1 MVASEIRDSLGMVP
15 PPDAVVPK
23 RAPHAPAEGA
33 WLPMHFKHCLA
44 CGDQAPGGLR
54 IRIRAVEGLAV
65 RAQFTV
71 LDVHQGAPGL
81 IHGGLLSTAMDEAM
95 GSLAYLLMTPAVTG
109 RLEVDF
115 RRPVPV
121 GSVVVIDA
129 RIIAQHGRKV
139 YATADVSFAGDT
151 TDRPVGRGAGLFVQV
166 PLEHFTSHGSP
177 EQVIEAQLGR
187 AEAFERWAVNP

>member
-1 MVASEIRDSLGMVP
+1 MVP
-15 PPDAVVPK
+15 PPDAVVPS
-23 RAPHAPAEGA
+23 RAPNAPAEGT
-33 WLPMHFKHCLA
+33 WLPMHFKHCIA

-54 IRIRAVEGLAV
+54 IRIRALVGLAV
-65 RAQFTV
+65 QAQFTV
-71 LDVHQGAPGL
+71 LDIHQGAPGL
-81 IHGGLLSTAMDEAM
+81 IHGGLLSTAMDETM

-115 RRPVPV
+115 RRPIPV

-129 RIIAQHGRKV
+129 RIVAQHGRKV

-151 TDRPVGRGAGLFVQV
+151 TNMPVGRGAGLFVQV
-166 PLEHFTSHGSP
+166 PLEHFTTHGSP
-177 EQVIEAQLGR
+177 EHVFGAQQDR